1 MYFDSKK
8 RILVAKAIINGR
20 KYSTETAKL
29 ICWENSPIHPNDWG
43 AIYKKKTGEFFFV
56 ESYGKCHYPKSW
68 HYCWEKSEHLDMF
81 ERRKRQITPLTIDE
95 AKMAIEDWCSAND
108 YEKLFGVVEE

>member
-43 AIYKKKTGEFFFV
+43 AIYKKKTGINNLPFQII
-56 ESYGKCHYPKSW
+56 
-68 HYCWEKSEHLDMF
+68 HLN
-81 ERRKRQITPLTIDE
+81 LL
-95 AKMAIEDWCSAND
+95 
-108 YEKLFGVVEE
+108 Y